1 MPRIFA
7 CVTGPVAGLSMD
19 NFEKYDKAFREVLVF
34 QKTSAPCRPLVPL
47 LVTMLIWAPV
57 KWPSEAS

>member
-1 MPRIFA
+1 
-7 CVTGPVAGLSMD
+7 MD
-19 NFEKYDKAFREVLVF
+19 SLEKYDSAFREVLVF

-57 KWPSEAS
+57 KCPSEAS